1 MAGMKAVFDTNVLV
15 DFLTGVAAARD
26 ELHRFGERAISI
38 VTWAEVLVG
47 AADDVAADTR
57 LFLDGFTVIDVNMAV
72 AERAVAIR
80 RARRIKLPDALI
92 QATAETQGA
101 LLVTRNTKDFP
112 PDDPGIRVPY
122 IR

>member
-1 MAGMKAVFDTNVLV
+1 MKAVFDTNVLV

-26 ELHRFGERAISI
+26 ELHRFRERAISI

-47 AADDVAADTR
+47 AADDGAADTR

-80 RARRIKLPDALI
+80 RRRRIKLPDALI

-122 IR
+122 TR